1 MSDVIFD
8 SSESS
13 RDMNE
18 ASLQAFEQKV
28 EDGSI
33 ESDKAKVYQLIRDLG
48 PIRSK
53 EIIQHGTEKQK
64 DQLDEAIREAGTQ
77 PLGGPSTEDMMR
89 CSHEV
94 QGISHGIT
102 EEDLKFVSRDE
113 KEQLLKEEIRTRW
126 KLINGLKYEIKEL
139 KGLQK

>member
-1 MSDVIFD
+1 MQSGT
-8 SSESS
+8 
-13 RDMNE
+13 RDAVFHGKLEKIEE
-18 ASLQAFEQKV
+18 ALNW
-28 EDGSI
+28 I
-33 ESDKAKVYQLIRDLG
+33 E
-48 PIRSK
+48 
-53 EIIQHGTEKQK
+53 QHGTEKQK

-113 KEQLLKEEIRTRW
+113 RGQLLREEIRTRW